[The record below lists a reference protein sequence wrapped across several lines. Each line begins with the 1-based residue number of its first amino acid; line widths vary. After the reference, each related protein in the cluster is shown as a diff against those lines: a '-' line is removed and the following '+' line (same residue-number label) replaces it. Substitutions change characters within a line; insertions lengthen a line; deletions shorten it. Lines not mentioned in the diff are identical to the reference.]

1 MAQVQT
7 ETLILPPKKKRPLKK
22 TIRNWAVV
30 LVLIAIYAWT
40 FSNIGIDWSRIFS
53 EQTVRNVSRVIPQL
67 FSPDWSVSGE
77 AFVLMV
83 ETLAMAYTG
92 TLLAAILAIPFGFFA
107 AKNMINSKIINTAS
121 KWALDAIRAFPEI
134 MLALIFVAAVG
145 PSAFAGVLAIAIGSI
160 GMLGKLYSEVIESID
175 MNIVETLEANGA
187 NKTQILF
194 YGIIPQVIPEFLSY
208 AIYRYEIDV
217 RSSTILGLVGAGG
230 IGMMIQISTMNRN
243 WDEVG
248 MALII
253 IILVV
258 TFIDYLSAYI
268 RKRIV

>member
-1 MAQVQT
+1 MAQSQT
-7 ETLILPPKKKRPLKK
+7 LVLPPKKKRSTKK
-22 TIRNWAVV
+22 VVRNWIIAV
-30 LVLIAIYAWT
+30 LLIAMYVWT
-40 FSNIGIDWSRIFS
+40 FSDIGINWSQIFS
-53 EQTVRNVSRVIPQL
+53 ERTLNNMGRVIPQL
-67 FSPDWSVSGE
+67 FSPEWAVAPD
-77 AFVLMV
+77 ALRLMG

-92 TLLAAILAIPFGFFA
+92 TLMAALLAVPFGFFA
-107 AKNMINSKIINTAS
+107 AKNMIDSRLINTAA
-121 KWALDAIRAFPEI
+121 KWSLDGIRAFPEI
-134 MLALIFVAAVG
+134 MLALIFVAAIG
-145 PSAFAGVLAIAIGSI
+145 PSAFAGVLAIAVGSI

-175 MNIVETLEANGA
+175 MHVVESLEANGA
-187 NKTQILF
+187 NKAQILF

-217 RSSTILGLVGAGG
+217 RSSTILGLIGAGG

-248 MALII
+248 MALLI

-258 TFIDYLSAYI
+258 TVIDYFSSYL